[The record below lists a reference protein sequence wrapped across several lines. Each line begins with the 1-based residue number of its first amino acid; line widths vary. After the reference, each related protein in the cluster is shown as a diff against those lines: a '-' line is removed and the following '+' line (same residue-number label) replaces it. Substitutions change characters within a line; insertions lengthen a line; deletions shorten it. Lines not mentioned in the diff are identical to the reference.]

1 MACDKVAG
9 VIALR
14 GLTLRNITNLTPTEF
29 PTAPRLLGVAHRPST
44 GGFFVVAPSNVDI
57 TLEAG
62 DG

>member
-1 MACDKVAG
+1 